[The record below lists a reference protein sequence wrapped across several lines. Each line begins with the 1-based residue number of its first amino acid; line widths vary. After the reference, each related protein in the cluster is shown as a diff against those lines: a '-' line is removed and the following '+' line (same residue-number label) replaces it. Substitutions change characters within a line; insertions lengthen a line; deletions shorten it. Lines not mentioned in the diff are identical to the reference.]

1 MIIFPACICRQD
13 SRSRWNLA
21 EGHSAM
27 ADDLEYRNFIMV
39 FELEGEFPIAGNALA
54 LKQAWVRLQRRYH
67 EAGCAPDPKRVATI
81 NAAYSALKRLA
92 GEGDPRTTGSPESK
106 TYRVWA
112 WDGERLTKGV
122 SERSSPNQFPEVAR
136 VAMERMSWGFRR
148 PRAIFLEDD
157 EDEWNLLMIHMS
169 GRDVVPPR
177 KFPRQGSVNLAQDPI
192 LLRDLAEMFGSN
204 N

>member
-1 MIIFPACICRQD
+1 M
-13 SRSRWNLA
+13 
-21 EGHSAM
+21 
-27 ADDLEYRNFIMV
+27 EYRNHIMV
-39 FELEGEFPIAGNALA
+39 FELEGEFPIAGNASA

-67 EAGCAPDPKRVATI
+67 EAGCAPDPKRIATI

-92 GEGDPRTTGSPESK
+92 GEGDPRMMGGPESK

-122 SERSSPNQFPEVAR
+122 SERFSPRQFPEVAR
-136 VAMERMSWGFRR
+136 VAVERMSWGFRR

-157 EDEWNLLMIHMS
+157 EDEWNVLMIHMS
-169 GRDVVPPR
+169 GRDVIPPR
-177 KFPRQGSVNLAQDPI
+177 KFPRQGNVNLAQDPI
-192 LLRDLAEMFGSN
+192 LLRDLAEMLGSN